1 MRLKIFSLV
10 SVLLAGAVV
19 FYSCGES
26 GGETQQQNQRKLP
39 IVKVREVTGQS
50 FSSILTVVGVVK
62 PYATAKIS
70 SEEGGLLVSLTKD
83 KGSYVGKGEIIAK
96 IKKDVEIATYDQ
108 TEAQVELARVNYE
121 KQKQLYEDNATTEMQ
136 YLTAKWQYE
145 AAVRSLDVL
154 KQRLK
159 TGFVRSPISGVVNEK
174 YMNKGEMT
182 SPGSPIVNVI
192 DISRVKVSAGIP
204 EKYLTQI
211 KTGQKVKVTADVLP
225 GAEFEGII
233 NYVAP
238 SLSATSRTF
247 EIELVINNKDRI
259 LKPEMST
266 NVSITQLSANDAVVL
281 PQDLVVDLG
290 SEKYI
295 FVLEGDIAKKRVVTL
310 GNREGNTV
318 MITSGLNIGD
328 KLIYEGFQQLV
339 DGDKVQVIQ

>member
-1 MRLKIFSLV
+1 MKLKLLSLV
-10 SVLLAGAVV
+10 LALLIGAIA

-26 GGETQQQNQRKLP
+26 GGETQQQNQKKLP
-39 IVKVREVTGQS
+39 IVKVRDVSGQS
-50 FSSILTVVGVVK
+50 FSSVLTVVGVVK

-70 SEEGGLLVSLTKD
+70 SEEGGLLVSLSKE
-83 KGSYVGKGEIIAK
+83 KGSNVGKGEIIAK
-96 IKKDVEIATYDQ
+96 IKKDVEVATYEQ
-108 TEAQVELARVNYE
+108 TEAQVELARMNYE
-121 KQKQLYEDNATTEMQ
+121 KQKKLYEDNATTEIQ

-145 AAVRSLDVL
+145 ASVRSLDVL

-159 TGFVRSPISGVVNEK
+159 TGFVRSPINGVVNEK
-174 YMNKGEMT
+174 YMNRGEMT

-211 KTGQKVKVTADVLP
+211 KKGQKVRVTSDVLP
-225 GAEFEGII
+225 DTEFEGDI
-233 NYVAP
+233 NYIAP

-247 EIELVINNKDRI
+247 EIEVVINNKDRI
-259 LKPEMST
+259 LKPEMSA
-266 NVSITQLSANDAVVL
+266 NVSITQLTANDAVVL
-281 PQDLVVDLG
+281 PQDLIVDLG
-290 SEKYI
+290 SEKYV
-295 FVLEGDIAKKRVVTL
+295 FVLENDIAKKRVVSL
-310 GNREGNTV
+310 GEREGNTV